1 MRIRKNKNKGFTLVE
16 VIVSMLVLSI
26 TIASVLTAFSLSAK
40 SNAKTK
46 RLQGAESLMEDL
58 LELAGAV
65 KDSSQYADTCAGL
78 YAGTVTTKQSLSDT
92 QPVEIVEITGVQKGS
107 YTYTVEIT
115 RDTQPAKYSGMNNKD
130 VLSFG
135 ASGSKAAIIDA
146 SLKGTDMNN
155 DGVSDY
161 DRMALDTFYSAHC
174 NKVLEYNAA
183 LPEDVTPTPTP
194 LVSMGEDDVRQLIDR
209 DILLEAV
216 KTPEGKMELAAY
228 MSYTVDSSLLLPDG
242 MSRTLEME
250 FYRSA
255 AYHVASDATE
265 GAEKLD
271 RIYLLYSP
279 WAGENRSS
287 ADNYDVRIV
296 DKEKVLGA
304 DVFLVYQEDT
314 TKVVDSTLL
323 TQKLNDR
330 FNAKDIKVYFGEKGE
345 SQSEPYRV
353 DLYSPAEIKL
363 TSSVT
368 GVTAHSYSMIS
379 ETDEIR
385 VEELMI
391 KIFDAEGNELASGVA
406 ACLQ

>member
-115 RDTQPAKYSGMNNKD
+115 RDTQPSKYSGMNNKD

-161 DRMALDTFYSAHC
+161 DKMAVDTFYSAHC
-174 NKVLEYNAA
+174 NKVDEYNAA

-194 LVSMGEDDVRQLIDR
+194 LVPKEEDDVEKLIDR
-209 DILLEAV
+209 DVVLRAV

-228 MSYTVDSSLLLPDG
+228 MSYTVESSLLLPDG

-255 AYHVASDATE
+255 AYHVASDTTE
-265 GAEKLD
+265 GAEKID

-279 WAGENRSS
+279 WADE
-287 ADNYDVRIV
+287 AIDLYDVRIV
-296 DKEKVLGA
+296 DKDKVLGA

-314 TKVVDSTLL
+314 EKTIDSTLL
-323 TQKLNDR
+323 SQQLSDR
-330 FNAKDIKVYFGEKGE
+330 FNAKEIKVYFGEKSDI
-345 SQSEPYRV
+345 SQSAPYRV
-353 DLYSPAEIKL
+353 DLYSPARIEL
-363 TSSVT
+363 NGSFTV
-368 GVTAHSYSMIS
+368 VTAHSNSMIS

-391 KIFDAEGNELASGVA
+391 KIFDAEGNELASGTA